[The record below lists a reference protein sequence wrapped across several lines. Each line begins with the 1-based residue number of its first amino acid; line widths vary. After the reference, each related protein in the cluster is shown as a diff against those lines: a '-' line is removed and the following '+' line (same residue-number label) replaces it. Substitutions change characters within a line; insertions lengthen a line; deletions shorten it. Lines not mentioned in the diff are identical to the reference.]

1 MKNAEKKNLIFGFL
15 SKAGLKRVVI
25 ALYCIVPLLIFAVG
39 FSAWTIIGHDVTSG
53 GGSFVAD
60 GIINSYDYITIN
72 TDNFGGINLYP
83 TGFYDKDNDT
93 VTNQANIEVSYT
105 LHIGK
110 CKKLV
115 ENSANKTLYADFR
128 LNFVG
133 GEGYEK
139 FYNNLDFAVT
149 VTGGANAIT
158 KTNGLT
164 FSGVTFTGAEKKTTS
179 SYTVS
184 LTMDLAEYGLAYTE
198 ANLNDE
204 FTLKFVYTVSPK
216 GEAYQTVYNKLVNEN
231 LTLMVDVRITDVAP
245 SVGA

>member
-133 GEGYEK
+133 GGDYEAFYRSLDCTLSQTGYNGATFSVDQSSNSASQTVSVVINLKDYKGTENDTCELTFTYMVNPK
-139 FYNNLDFAVT
+139 AGDYQTIYNNVVGNGKKL
-149 VTGGANAIT
+149 AI
-158 KTNGLT
+158 
-164 FSGVTFTGAEKKTTS
+164 
-179 SYTVS
+179 
-184 LTMDLAEYGLAYTE
+184 
-198 ANLNDE
+198 
-204 FTLKFVYTVSPK
+204 
-216 GEAYQTVYNKLVNEN
+216 
-231 LTLMVDVRITDVAP
+231 DVRITDIAP
-245 SVGA
+245 TEA

>member
-128 LNFVG
+128 LNFADG
-133 GEGYEK
+133 GNYEA
-139 FYNNLDFAVT
+139 FYDSLNCALNQTSYNEATFRVVTQSRNSASQTVSVVINLE
-149 VTGGANAIT
+149 NY
-158 KTNGLT
+158 
-164 FSGVTFTGAEKKTTS
+164 TGAEDDTCTLAFT
-179 SYTVS
+179 YTVNS
-184 LTMDLAEYGLAYTE
+184 E
-198 ANLNDE
+198 AGD
-204 FTLKFVYTVSPK
+204 
-216 GEAYQTVYNKLVNEN
+216 YQTIYNKVVDAGKKLAI
-231 LTLMVDVRITDVAP
+231 DVRITDIAP
-245 SVGA
+245 TEA

>member
-60 GIINSYDYITIN
+60 GIINSYDYIAIN
-72 TDNFGGINLYP
+72 TGSFGGINLYP
-83 TGFYDKDNDT
+83 TGFYDKDNNT

-105 LHIGK
+105 LHIGE

-128 LNFVG
+128 LNFAEG
-133 GEGYEK
+133 GNYEAFYRSLDCSLSLTSYNGAAFGVK
-139 FYNNLDFAVT
+139 QSFNSASQTVSVVINLEDYNYTGTGDDTCTLTFTYTVNPEAGDYQTIYNNVVGNGKKL
-149 VTGGANAIT
+149 AI
-158 KTNGLT
+158 
-164 FSGVTFTGAEKKTTS
+164 
-179 SYTVS
+179 
-184 LTMDLAEYGLAYTE
+184 
-198 ANLNDE
+198 
-204 FTLKFVYTVSPK
+204 
-216 GEAYQTVYNKLVNEN
+216 
-231 LTLMVDVRITDVAP
+231 DVRITDIDPTKA
-245 SVGA
+245 

>member
-25 ALYCIVPLLIFAVG
+25 ALYCIVPLLILAVG

-72 TDNFGGINLYP
+72 TDSFGGINLYP

-128 LNFVG
+128 LNFADG
-133 GEGYEK
+133 GDYKAFYDSLNCALSQTSHNGATFGVTKQSRNSVSQTVSVVIDLKNYNYTGTEDDTCTLAFTYRVNPEAGDYQTI
-139 FYNNLDFAVT
+139 YNNV
-149 VTGGANAIT
+149 VGAGKKLAI
-158 KTNGLT
+158 
-164 FSGVTFTGAEKKTTS
+164 
-179 SYTVS
+179 
-184 LTMDLAEYGLAYTE
+184 
-198 ANLNDE
+198 
-204 FTLKFVYTVSPK
+204 
-216 GEAYQTVYNKLVNEN
+216 
-231 LTLMVDVRITDVAP
+231 DVRITDIAP
-245 SVGA
+245 TEA